1 MISAWCLIIS
11 CCLLLL
17 GEFTSFSFRVSRC
30 AVRLLMYALS
40 SFFLEALSAMSFSL
54 STVFIVSHKFGYVVA
69 SFSLNCKKSLISFFV
84 SSLAKVSLSRVLF
97 SFPLNI
103 SVPLFLLLLM
113 MTLSP

>member
-1 MISAWCLIIS
+1 
-11 CCLLLL
+11 
-17 GEFTSFSFRVSRC
+17 
-30 AVRLLMYALS
+30 MYALS